1 MNNDQ
6 WDFSAYDRL
15 YDKIVKAAEPKKS
28 DVIDVPEEFALSTNA
43 AEEAPNSEPTEE
55 SALSRPTVK
64 APKRIGFL
72 VQDEQQGSVRTWESV
87 RQPDGSE
94 TPRPPK
100 ERRPIGKEEIVR
112 IAESMAAM
120 AEITSDAA
128 RQLTEIIDNVQKR
141 KPKGLRI
148 SRRRLD
154 ECSDTFLA
162 TKTIMAVIAETERQE
177 VFATLEQSKLNTLAS
192 PAEQNLKDMKKDIE
206 AHLQEIQTA
215 ADTDGSDASTVARE
229 LKQQVISLHNEARQ
243 LAGNLCETTFAF
255 PSRYGQ
261 LDLFRTIAQQGYA
274 DDMARIDRTM
284 RRTGEVVISVS
295 DAQTM
300 INAIEHQDQR
310 TADAIAHRMIDAAM
324 ETSIS

>member
-43 AEEAPNSEPTEE
+43 AEKAPNSEPTEE

-128 RQLTEIIDNVQKR
+128 RQQID
-141 KPKGLRI
+141 GCH
-148 SRRRLD
+148 SRDGTAGGVRHHR
-154 ECSDTFLA
+154 E
-162 TKTIMAVIAETERQE
+162 
-177 VFATLEQSKLNTLAS
+177 EQA
-192 PAEQNLKDMKKDIE
+192 
-206 AHLQEIQTA
+206 
-215 ADTDGSDASTVARE
+215 
-229 LKQQVISLHNEARQ
+229 
-243 LAGNLCETTFAF
+243 
-255 PSRYGQ
+255 
-261 LDLFRTIAQQGYA
+261 
-274 DDMARIDRTM
+274 
-284 RRTGEVVISVS
+284 
-295 DAQTM
+295 
-300 INAIEHQDQR
+300 
-310 TADAIAHRMIDAAM
+310 
-324 ETSIS
+324 